1 MISYSQEII
10 GYINVFERITRARVK
25 DCFIDDNILVFVIEQ
40 GDIGKALGKAG
51 SNIHRLS
58 NLMKKKIKLIE
69 YNINIK
75 QFIINL
81 IYPIRPIEIVID
93 GKGILVKTTNN
104 KEKGQIYGRE
114 KSNLKKINELV
125 KKYFKTEIR
134 LE

>member
-25 DCFIDDNILVFVIEQ
+25 DCFVDDNVLVFVIEQ

-69 YNINIK
+69 YNTDIK
-75 QFIINL
+75 RFITNL
-81 IYPIRPIEIVID
+81 LYPIRPTEIILDEEGV
-93 GKGILVKTTNN
+93 LVKTMNY

-125 KKYFKTEIR
+125 KKYFKVEVR